1 MDPNTFPPNNP
12 YRAPSPINRSFI
24 PNLNLP
30 GSPFPLNDPS
40 SEGHYDDTHH
50 DTPLQT
56 CYAAGWAGTNSQNVQ
71 EVRLDH
77 LEAQGSS
84 CPSDPPGSSRTNAGT
99 SSSLFG
105 ALCSQPVAH
114 DDFPHVTLSHEYAEV
129 ATQRTAVTQGQSA
142 TTQAAQRRRQKAQE
156 KREKDRIRKAA
167 DRASDDQAYSRVCQL
182 LAVKLGPKNTRSKRI
197 LKDVE
202 SIDESFERMSL
213 GDWWSDRSMTMIFD
227 VGLKRAKLRSLFW
240 NSNWLD
246 VRTTQI
252 LALAFL

>member
-1 MDPNTFPPNNP
+1 
-12 YRAPSPINRSFI
+12 
-24 PNLNLP
+24 
-30 GSPFPLNDPS
+30 
-40 SEGHYDDTHH
+40 
-50 DTPLQT
+50 
-56 CYAAGWAGTNSQNVQ
+56 VQ

-105 ALCSQPVAH
+105 ALCSQPVVH

-129 ATQRTAVTQGQSA
+129 APQRTAVTQGQSA

-182 LAVKLGPKNTRSKRI
+182 LAVKLGPKNTRSKRSECLYI
-197 LKDVE
+197 HSVGGIECHAVLKDVE
-202 SIDESFERMSL
+202 SIDESFERVCEL
-213 GDWWSDRSMTMIFD
+213 LEISMTPR
-227 VGLKRAKLRSLFW
+227 KP
-240 NSNWLD
+240 
-246 VRTTQI
+246 
-252 LALAFL
+252 LALRREYLHICVLFRQQYLSVS